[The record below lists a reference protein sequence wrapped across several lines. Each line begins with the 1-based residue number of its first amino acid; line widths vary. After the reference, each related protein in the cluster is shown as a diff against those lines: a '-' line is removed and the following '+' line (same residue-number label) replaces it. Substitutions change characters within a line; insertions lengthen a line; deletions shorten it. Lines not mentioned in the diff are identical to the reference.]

1 MLILQVIDLHKC
13 SFYIAVI
20 SFHNFTTKAKQIYS
34 QERKKKEHIN
44 ENDNSL
50 SLD

>member
-20 SFHNFTTKAKQIYS
+20 SFHTFTTKAKQIYS
-34 QERKKKEHIN
+34 QERKKKKNILMKMIT
-44 ENDNSL
+44 L
-50 SLD
+50 SL